1 MKWYVKLLVAVLVI
15 VFSPL
20 ILLLLLFVALLY
32 LAQLPGSLKA
42 YKNSAYYQEFG
53 LPFMLSR
60 LYCPEYRFFNSF
72 KKRELPVTYIRQ
84 ESNGL
89 EYFIYDG
96 TLYLFPDFDHMFFEE
111 NARWEADF
119 DGDWEDFEKAWA
131 ERLSQLDTDPGL
143 PIKLLVERKMFT
155 AYDLR
160 ETPLPA
166 CIFLT
171 ANYETAFENED
182 SPFKLTVPT
191 DPQQLYDR
199 MAATPGLCG
208 AFRMAE
214 NGQIHWDLY
223 PGFRID
229 IDVAPEDCYV
239 RVNRLLPGGTARE
252 LTHWHPTVYE
262 IYDEVC
268 KLGMPG
274 NVLVF
279 RTFGIGES
287 VLYMGSEADCPYT
300 PDQKP
305 LLGKWYY
312 LKAE

>member
-1 MKWYVKLLVAVLVI
+1 MVI

-42 YKNSAYYQEFG
+42 YKNSAYYHQFG
-53 LPFMLSR
+53 LPFMISR

-72 KKRELPVTYIRQ
+72 KKRELPVRYIRQ

-96 TLYLFPDFDHMFFEE
+96 TLYVFPDFDHLDLEE
-111 NARWEADF
+111 NARWKADF
-119 DGDWEDFEKAWA
+119 DGDWKDFETAWEA
-131 ERLSQLDTDPGL
+131 RRSQLDTDHGL
-143 PIKLLVERKMFT
+143 PVKLLVERAMFT

-160 ETPLPA
+160 ETPLPP

-208 AFRMAE
+208 SFQMAE
-214 NGQIHWDLY
+214 NGQIRWDLY

-229 IDVAPEDCYV
+229 IDVDPEDCTV
-239 RVNRLLPGGTARE
+239 RVNRLLPRGTARE
-252 LTHWHPTVYE
+252 LTHWHPSVYE
-262 IYDEVC
+262 IYGEVC

-274 NVLVF
+274 SVLVF

-287 VLYMGSEADCPYT
+287 VLYMGSEADCPYD

-305 LLGKWYY
+305 FLGKRYY
-312 LKAE
+312 LKA